1 MSTDLELVLD
11 KIKLLTPDEI
21 AQLRQ
26 KVNELA
32 IAQLRQIATESAER
46 ALKQSL
52 FEAGLLSEIK
62 TPKRNAE
69 SFRAYQPVTVKGKP
83 VSETIIEERR

>member
-1 MSTDLELVLD
+1 MSTDLERVLD
-11 KIKLLTPDEI
+11 EIKTLTPAEI

-26 KVNELA
+26 KVDELLA
-32 IAQLRQIATESAER
+32 AQTERTQRTLEH
-46 ALKQSL
+46 SL

-62 TPKRNAE
+62 TPDRNAE
-69 SFRAYQPVTVKGKP
+69 AFRAYQPITVKGKP

>member
-1 MSTDLELVLD
+1 MSTDLERVLNE
-11 KIKLLTPDEI
+11 IKALTPAEI

-26 KVNELA
+26 KVDELLA
-32 IAQLRQIATESAER
+32 TQTESAER
-46 ALKQSL
+46 TLEKSL
-52 FEAGLLSEIK
+52 FEAGLLSEMK
-62 TPKRNAE
+62 TPDRDAE

>member
-1 MSTDLELVLD
+1 MSTDLERVMGE
-11 KIKLLTPDEI
+11 IKSLTPAEI

-26 KVNELA
+26 KVDELLA
-32 IAQLRQIATESAER
+32 AQTEGAER
-46 ALKQSL
+46 TLKQSL

-62 TPKRNAE
+62 LPDRNTE
-69 SFRAYQPVTVKGKP
+69 SFRAYQPIAVKGKP